1 MEFSM
6 KKSEFLDTLRSV
18 RNTWEVLLANVEKEK
33 MTETSLPGEWS
44 VKDIVAHIT

>member
-6 KKSEFLDTLRSV
+6 KKTEFLDTLRSA
-18 RNTWEVLLANVEKEK
+18 RDNWEALLAKVEKEK